1 MENDNAQ
8 DISRSEPTDAE
19 RFDEL
24 ADRWEEE
31 TVFLSNS
38 SRAAQHPAH
47 REIVGLGEVAVP
59 LILER
64 MRSQGGHWFHA
75 LREITGA
82 DPVNPEDRGNIAE
95 MQSSWLDW
103 GRRNRIA

>member
-8 DISRSEPTDAE
+8 DTSRSEPTDAE

-24 ADRWEEE
+24 ADRWERE

-47 REIVGLGEVAVP
+47 REIVGKGEKAVP

-64 MRSQGGHWFHA
+64 MQSRGGHWFQA
-75 LREITGA
+75 LRDITGA
-82 DPVNPEDRGNIAE
+82 DPMNPEDRGKIAA
-95 MQSSWLDW
+95 MQTSWLDW
-103 GRRNRIA
+103 GRRNGLA